1 MSTASCFWWNTFKS
15 EGSIYECPRDAN
27 GQRIGPLVAY
37 AGQYE
42 PGKHYVGDI
51 YVNMAV
57 MERSSD
63 LMVGLA
69 NHLVDKDEVLKQADV
84 FCGAPEGG
92 KTLGVHLARNR
103 MARYAYPDQ
112 EVISGTRQKKLAFLR
127 HDGAVT
133 GKSVVIVEDV
143 MNNFSTTRELVSLIN
158 EQGGKVVAIAGLLNR
173 SNEVKDMFDDI
184 PVFSVVRSPQ
194 AQYRQDDRDIAEDI
208 ARVGLVLKPKQEW
221 QRLREAM
228 KQKA

>member
-1 MSTASCFWWNTFKS
+1 MSAASCFWWNTFKS
-15 EGSIYECPRDAN
+15 EGAVYECPRDAN
-27 GQRIGPLVAY
+27 GKRIGPLVAY

-42 PGKHYVGDI
+42 PGKHYVGDV

-57 MERSSD
+57 MERGSD

-69 NHLVDKDEVLKQADV
+69 NHLVDKDEILKQADV

-194 AQYRQDDRDIAEDI
+194 AQYRQDDLEVAEDI
-208 ARVGLVLKPKQEW
+208 ARVGLILKPKQEW
-221 QRLREAM
+221 QRLRDAM